1 MTVAHANPAAE
12 RLFGWQ
18 LEDKLGSSALELVHD
33 DDVALALSSVETVA
47 GKDAG
52 SPIELRVRAADSWL
66 LVELTGTRYDDDGQ
80 DLLVLAL
87 RDISERRR
95 WEIAHGDNAAF
106 RAAVHHAGALL
117 LLLDPDGCIRSGSAA
132 VTRDLGH
139 DPEHVQGRHI
149 AQLIHTEDRPRM
161 AEALDQL
168 GDPDKPGRQRF
179 EARVESQ
186 LGRAVPYQLDVAS
199 LGADPTIEGYVVSG
213 HDISQ
218 LDEARRQLSHN
229 AAHDDLT
236 GLLNRSGFIE
246 RLSHDLATGQTN
258 RTLAFIDLD
267 RFKPVNDRWGHAV
280 GDRVLAIIARR
291 IEAAVR
297 GTDYV
302 GRLGGDEFAMVVA
315 ASDPGMTAVIVDRV
329 EAAISEPITLADDE
343 ARVTATVGVAVVS
356 PGSTA
361 ESLLAAADARM
372 YEAKAAKRAAR
383 TS

>member
-12 RLFGWQ
+12 RLFGWR
-18 LEDKLGSSALELVHD
+18 LENKLGSSALELVHH

-52 SPIELRVRAADSWL
+52 SPIELRVRAADEWL

-87 RDISERRR
+87 RDIGERRR
-95 WEIAHGDNAAF
+95 WEIAHDDNAAF

-117 LLLDPDGCIRSGSAA
+117 LLVDPEGFVRSGSAA
-132 VTRDLGH
+132 VMRDLGH
-139 DPEHVQGRHI
+139 DPERVQGVHVTDLVHR
-149 AQLIHTEDRPRM
+149 EDRPLM
-161 AEALDQL
+161 VAALDDL
-168 GDPDKPGRQRF
+168 GDPDKPGRHTF
-179 EARVESQ
+179 EARLESM
-186 LGRAVPYQLDVAS
+186 LGRAVPYQIDVAG

-229 AAHDDLT
+229 AAHDRLT
-236 GLLNRSGFIE
+236 GLLNRAGFLD
-246 RLSHDLATGQTN
+246 RLSHDLAAGQTN

-267 RFKPVNDRWGHAV
+267 HFKPVNDRWGHAV

-302 GRLGGDEFAMVVA
+302 GRIGGDEFAMVVA
-315 ASDPGMTAVIVDRV
+315 ASDPTMTSMIVERV
-329 EAAISEPITLADDE
+329 EAAIAEPITLADD
-343 ARVTATVGVAVVS
+343 AVDVTATVGTAVVM

-361 ESLLAAADARM
+361 EGLLAAADARM